1 MANGAS
7 GLPLYTL
14 APTVKTRKK
23 VPISSTTSFRPVPWA
38 AATFVDSFVAL
49 LAVLG
54 VKTSMTATIPLG
66 RAHVVTA
73 NAHLRSRS
81 AGIRAYLLPAKAS
94 IRLPELPG
102 AQHVSVA
109 VMP

>member
-1 MANGAS
+1 
-7 GLPLYTL
+7 
-14 APTVKTRKK
+14 
-23 VPISSTTSFRPVPWA
+23 
-38 AATFVDSFVAL
+38 
-49 LAVLG
+49 
-54 VKTSMTATIPLG
+54 MTARIVFG

-73 NAHLRSRS
+73 NAHLHFRS

-109 VMP
+109 VTP